1 MLDKDIKV
9 EVLAAPKK
17 SQHVTAKPRT
27 VSFQVGGDDEGRIA
41 TTPDILPPLYVLKL
55 GQFCFEVPPADDVK
69 PNFRTP
75 PMVFH
80 VRRGAAAKD
89 I

>member
-1 MLDKDIKV
+1 MSPYVRRKAQLGPVSATPTRLD
-9 EVLAAPKK
+9 ENPYL
-17 SQHVTAKPRT
+17 SSSYT
-27 VSFQVGGDDEGRIA
+27 DEGRIA
-41 TTPDILPPLYVLKL
+41 TTPDILPPPYVLKL
-55 GQFCFEVPPADDVK
+55 GQFYFEVPPADDVK

-75 PMVFH
+75 PMVCH

>member
-1 MLDKDIKV
+1 LLAKNESDTHHQLLCERV
-9 EVLAAPKK
+9 RLLATRVLLANN
-17 SQHVTAKPRT
+17 
-27 VSFQVGGDDEGRIA
+27 FCFIDEGRIA
-41 TTPDILPPLYVLKL
+41 TTPDIFPPPYVLKL
-55 GQFCFEVPPADDVK
+55 GQFCFEVPSEDDVK

-80 VRRGAAAKD
+80 IHRGAAAND

>member
-1 MLDKDIKV
+1 MTHTSYFSTLKFVDLI
-9 EVLAAPKK
+9 VLNNRA
-17 SQHVTAKPRT
+17 V
-27 VSFQVGGDDEGRIA
+27 VSFVPYKCCVCDQGRIA
-41 TTPDILPPLYVLKL
+41 TTPDILPHPYVLKL
-55 GQFCFEVPPADDVK
+55 GQFCFEVPLEDDVK

-80 VRRGAAAKD
+80 IRRGAAAKD